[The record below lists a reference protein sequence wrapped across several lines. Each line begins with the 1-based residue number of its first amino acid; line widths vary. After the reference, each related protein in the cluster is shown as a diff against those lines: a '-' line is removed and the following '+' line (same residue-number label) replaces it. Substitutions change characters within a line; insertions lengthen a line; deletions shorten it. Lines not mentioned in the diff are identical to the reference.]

1 MNSGVRNGN
10 SAHGNGSGVQSE
22 PHVRVPSRGSDAV
35 HGRDARRGRRGTDMI
50 RGMGAAACR
59 ADTAVARGGGKS
71 STADS
76 AGWIS
81 WGCGVQTT
89 KFSIVIFQRKKK
101 KKKKG
106 LLFVRAGVRWQMG
119 LASCAGPLRIVAL
132 TLRFTICY
140 EPEYRVDDVRAVR
153 YVVHLRGCSCVD
165 YQSRRALR
173 GRLGLGLRRA
183 DSADVNSRV

>member
-1 MNSGVRNGN
+1 M
-10 SAHGNGSGVQSE
+10 Q
-22 PHVRVPSRGSDAV
+22 
-35 HGRDARRGRRGTDMI
+35 
-50 RGMGAAACR
+50 
-59 ADTAVARGGGKS
+59 
-71 STADS
+71 
-76 AGWIS
+76 
-81 WGCGVQTT
+81 
-89 KFSIVIFQRKKK
+89 KKKNK